1 MLGEHLRDVHLAPRV
16 FLTKELKRAG
26 KIAKERN
33 ERAQLKAKR
42 LAEKRAAR
50 AAQGLAEDED
60 EEEEEEQE
68 EEEEDDADQSAA
80 DTTIAEADDEFG
92 GDVGGLDNTEEV
104 DDPGTPVGITA
115 ADFDDHD
122 GAGPSG
128 ITRQPRQIV
137 IPALDDTNVSSSG
150 STHHSR
156 PSSPAVSTSTPI
168 TSAAFVYPPVVT
180 AQPPTT
186 PSAPVLVLRRA
197 KSGHLPVLPVPATST
212 APMPSKK
219 LQGKPSLYHPPEKV
233 PQRPSS
239 AQGSRAVSDQ
249 PPRPS
254 SALPAINAPT
264 RPGFLIPDDVF
275 AGLTFP
281 EITSTPTSTA
291 PTVSITS
298 TSINK
303 PAVIIPIVPQPGEPS
318 GSSQRPSRTSGD
330 HGSPSRS
337 RTESGGRKRSIG
349 ETSMA
354 GNVSHDMGEPVAQ
367 RSAPPSRSSSRH
379 GSPSRHGSTSRP
391 GSPSRYSSF
400 YTAGSRIGSPADSH
414 RSSGYDHWSPT
425 RHSTRSRTRSPSRTV
440 VRTPSPQKRPKHT
453 GVGKRSSSDVP
464 PLASTSGAMGP
475 PASWITRTVSVLTF
489 LFSCSLY

>member
-1 MLGEHLRDVHLAPRV
+1 MLGEHLRDVHLTPRV

-60 EEEEEEQE
+60 EEEQE

-80 DTTIAEADDEFG
+80 DTTIAEADDEFD

-115 ADFDDHD
+115 ADFDDQD

-128 ITRQPRQIV
+128 ITRQSRQIV
-137 IPALDDTNVSSSG
+137 IPALDDTNISSSG
-150 STHHSR
+150 STHRSR
-156 PSSPAVSTSTPI
+156 PSSPAVSTSTPV

-186 PSAPVLVLRRA
+186 PSAPVLVLRKV

-212 APMPSKK
+212 ALKPSKK
-219 LQGKPSLYHPPEKV
+219 LPGKPSLYHPPEKV

-239 AQGSRAVSDQ
+239 VQGSRAVSDQ

-298 TSINK
+298 SSINK
-303 PAVIIPIVPQPGEPS
+303 PAIIIPIVSQTGDLS
-318 GSSQRPSRTSGD
+318 SSSQRPSRTSGEHD
-330 HGSPSRS
+330 SPSRS
-337 RTESGGRKRSIG
+337 RTESGSRKRSIG

-354 GNVSHDMGEPVAQ
+354 GNISHDPGEPAAQ

-379 GSPSRHGSTSRP
+379 GSPSHYGSTSRQ

-414 RSSGYDHWSPT
+414 RSSGFDNWSPT
-425 RHSTRSRTRSPSRTV
+425 RYSTRSRTRSPSRSL
-440 VRTPSPQKRPKHT
+440 VRTPSPQKRPKHI
-453 GVGKRSSSDVP
+453 GIGKKSSGDMP
-464 PLASTSGAMGP
+464 PSTSGAMGP
-475 PASWITRTVSVLTF
+475 PTFSVRTRTVSFSPF
-489 LFSCSLY
+489 LCYVAFTILY